1 MGKANLSSLV
11 HELRIAAAS
20 SSTPSPNNT
29 SDDDALEVRF
39 RTVLPN
45 LLHAYVLP
53 SSSSS
58 GNEREVIAVVKLISH
73 TARNFPGVF
82 YHGKATSSI
91 LPILARILPF
101 FAEPLFRSRHGVFFE
116 ATGSLL
122 SLLRS
127 GARDAYRQFFVD
139 SMSLIQGTDK
149 LQLCTRCLCSN
160 TSNLVIAIFL
170 SMIDGLMLICLFSHS
185 QIFYTW
191 LHSVL
196 MDPPGPG

>member
-1 MGKANLSSLV
+1 MARLPPLFYPSSLEFFPSSPNLSSGL
-11 HELRIAAAS
+11 S
-20 SSTPSPNNT
+20 SNHFLFLFSFSPLF
-29 SDDDALEVRF
+29 SFL
-39 RTVLPN
+39 LP
-45 LLHAYVLP
+45 Y
-53 SSSSS
+53 
-58 GNEREVIAVVKLISH
+58 
-73 TARNFPGVF
+73 
-82 YHGKATSSI
+82 
-91 LPILARILPF
+91 
-101 FAEPLFRSRHGVFFE
+101 FRSRHGVFFE

>member
-58 GNEREVIAVVKLISH
+58 GILSIMLLSFFSFSFSYTDIISGNEREVIAVVKLISH

-101 FAEPLFRSRHGVFFE
+101 FAEPLFRS
-116 ATGSLL
+116 
-122 SLLRS
+122 
-127 GARDAYRQFFVD
+127 
-139 SMSLIQGTDK
+139 
-149 LQLCTRCLCSN
+149 
-160 TSNLVIAIFL
+160 
-170 SMIDGLMLICLFSHS
+170 LF
-185 QIFYTW
+185 
-191 LHSVL
+191 
-196 MDPPGPG
+196 